1 MYHECET
8 RPLLPSSNKTEKLTE
23 PHSDEAIVGVTD
35 ISEHQGIQAGFFFS
49 HANRFRL
56 YNKASAM

>member
-23 PHSDEAIVGVTD
+23 PHSDEAFVGVTD
-35 ISEHQGIQAGFFFS
+35 ISEHQGIQAGFLDRKSTRLNSS
-49 HANRFRL
+49 HL
-56 YNKASAM
+56 